1 MVCCIVLTSVHVEK
15 HVTDAF
21 NPVLLVQHKTCS
33 VIAFFYSQKV
43 LMNVNQTGVIL
54 DQTQSHSMDA
64 KTSPSLLN
72 REIAGEIRVLVT
84 FLDVLC
90 RES

>member
-1 MVCCIVLTSVHVEK
+1 MVCCIALTSVHVEN
-15 HVTDAF
+15 HIADAF

-33 VIAFFYSQKV
+33 MIDFFYSQKV
-43 LMNVNQTGVIL
+43 LMNVSQMGVIL
-54 DQTQSHSMDA
+54 DQTESHNMDA

-72 REIAGEIRVLVT
+72 RETAGGIRVLVT
-84 FLDVLC
+84 FLDVIC